1 MGNPFIRPLFKPI
14 LNTASRAAYKMS
26 GKAGE
31 FSKAAQMAGDKIY
44 SSPYYKAYS
53 EAARG
58 KKGRKIQ
65 ALAIGT
71 PLYAYHKLND
81 LAGLPFRTAEPT
93 DVEPEKEEPPKKDD
107 DLTTF
112 PEKEKNETVD
122 ENTEVQEETLT
133 DNDSVSDTE
142 TTDQGLLEQS
152 NMYAGLIDNDS
163 LQRIEGY
170 KDVIRQIMGT
180 GDEGQKMQ
188 NMAMLMQLGS
198 ALMSGKTMDRGL
210 RGFFD
215 VVGQAGMQTAPT
227 LFQMG
232 VEKGKAD
239 REIGAAAL
247 NMYMSEMDKM
257 NDRSGPFTVV
267 YENIY
272 KTDENGEMVFD
283 GAGNPITAD
292 RRRVQTFYRKS
303 PEIQNFMDIN
313 SSLGYDRFTFV
324 DTTASDKGMEVGGGF
339 GGQGQVT
346 LGSEAAQDAQI
357 KYAKYLQRGLN
368 TMADYIMP
376 LLISQKDTLTGVW
389 GEVGRFAGPKK
400 ALFDSLENGIV
411 TSAGGREKFDRKFK
425 DIQKD
430 TLNDMSA
437 DNYIVYEAP
446 SATQII
452 GGKEVGFFIDKE
464 NSYGFNANA
473 KYSADGK
480 TLIDPGEAAWIPTR
494 EGIEM
499 LLDNP
504 NRSAMITFE
513 TTLGLMLARDRQ
525 PTGRMLADVLRKSF
539 QQTKMTGAGSDVAT
553 SPYQVINNYTY
564 IYNTLY
570 NNMKN
575 ALETASWTDNK
586 EIADQRGWRWAPD
599 AFEITGIDKFVSSY
613 YDLRSQDERYIHDIS
628 GGPLYGAWFQSK
640 GGGLTSDHRENKDS
654 TKDIHDNIMK
664 DLE

>member
-1 MGNPFIRPLFKPI
+1 MGNPFLRPLFKPI
-14 LNTASRAAYKMS
+14 LNKASRAAYKMS
-26 GKAGE
+26 GTAGE
-31 FSKAAQMAGDKIY
+31 FSKATQMAGEKIY
-44 SSPYYKAYS
+44 KSPYYKTFS

-58 KKGRKIQ
+58 KKGRPMQ
-65 ALAIGT
+65 ALAVGT
-71 PLYAYHKLND
+71 PLYAYNKLND
-81 LAGLPFRTAEPT
+81 LTGLPFRTTEPP
-93 DVEPEKEEPPKKDD
+93 DVEIEKEEIPKKDNE
-107 DLTTF
+107 LTTF
-112 PEKEKNETVD
+112 PEKEKDETVN

-163 LQRIEGY
+163 LKRIEGY

-210 RGFFD
+210 KGFFD

-232 VEKGKAD
+232 AEKGKAD

-272 KTDENGEMVFD
+272 KTNENGEMVFD

-292 RRRVQTFYRKS
+292 KRRVQTFYRKS

-324 DTTASDKGMEVGGGF
+324 DTTASDKGMDIGGGF
-339 GGQGQVT
+339 GGAGTVT
-346 LGSEAAQDAQI
+346 LGGEAAQDAQI

-368 TMADYIMP
+368 TMSDYIMP

-400 ALFDSLENGIV
+400 ALFEALENGIV
-411 TSAGGREKFDRKFK
+411 TSAGGREKFDNKFK

-446 SATQII
+446 SATQVI

-464 NSYGFNANA
+464 NKYGFNANP
-473 KYSADGK
+473 KYADEGK
-480 TLIDPGEAAWIPTR
+480 TMVDPGEAAWIPTR

-575 ALETASWTDNK
+575 ALETASWTDDK
-586 EIADQRGWRWAPD
+586 EKADRLGWKWAPD
-599 AFEITGIDKFVSSY
+599 AYEITGIDKFVSSY

-628 GGPLYGAWFQSK
+628 GGPLYGYWYQSK

-654 TKDIHDNIMK
+654 TKDIHENIMK
-664 DLE
+664 ELE